1 MFWFDSVLGWMAIGA
16 AASLG
21 GMIWPFRR
29 GAAGVFANLFVGI
42 AGAVVLALL
51 SIPVYSPERPHA
63 MMARLGIAAVGSL
76 LCLWL
81 VHVLWG
87 RGEQQGAH

>member
-29 GAAGVFANLFVGI
+29 GVSGVFANLFVGI
-42 AGAVVLALL
+42 VGAVGLALL
-51 SIPVYSPERPHA
+51 SIPIYGPDRPHA
-63 MMARLGIAAVGSL
+63 MMARLGVSAVGAL
-76 LCLWL
+76 LGLWL
-81 VHVLWG
+81 VHALWSH
-87 RGEQQGAH
+87 EKEAAH